1 MLTVE
6 EKLHWAFKLYDQAGS
21 RMLPEA
27 PTDNDPRPQL
37 AMPEASTDNAC
48 FLGIFSS
55 NFSFAIQLPG
65 IPLQIVKMFICI
77 DGGWKTK
84 TRQELHP

>member
-1 MLTVE
+1 MIKFEIFINECTHDLASSPLNFSKMNRNNFYILLFMLTVE

-37 AMPEASTDNAC
+37 TMPAS
-48 FLGIFSS
+48 LRHI
-55 NFSFAIQLPG
+55 
-65 IPLQIVKMFICI
+65 
-77 DGGWKTK
+77 
-84 TRQELHP
+84 